1 MLNTHEICSSTGQ
14 RCRIKMI
21 CFETWVGC
29 GVMADIFVY
38 SLKDGLVFFDTW
50 LGPAQAKI
58 VMVTCWH
65 SHLLALTICRH

>member
-1 MLNTHEICSSTGQ
+1 
-14 RCRIKMI
+14 MI

-65 SHLLALTICRH
+65 SHLLALKALPLAVMLNASVPAWHGH